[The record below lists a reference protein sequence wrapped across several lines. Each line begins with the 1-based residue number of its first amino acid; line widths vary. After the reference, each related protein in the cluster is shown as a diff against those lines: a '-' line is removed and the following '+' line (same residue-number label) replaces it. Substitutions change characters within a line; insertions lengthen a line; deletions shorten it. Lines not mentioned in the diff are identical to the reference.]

1 MIKKREQLNKI
12 MSYYLNGMTSSRKGF
27 TLIELLAVVVILL
40 AISVVAISSI
50 SAAIERN
57 KAKQNETKKE
67 IIISYAKLYYESHKN
82 SLTKVYP
89 SGIGCISLD
98 DLELSDSEKVD
109 ADGDNFEDYLK
120 YTNTSNGLEFEFVSI
135 CP

>member
-1 MIKKREQLNKI
+1 MKINK
-12 MSYYLNGMTSSRKGF
+12 KGF

-57 KAKQNETKKE
+57 KNKQNEAKKDVIE
-67 IIISYAKLYYESHKN
+67 SYAKLYYQEHKN
-82 SLTKVYP
+82 TL
-89 SGIGCISLD
+89 GDNGCI
-98 DLELSDSEKVD
+98 ELSNLDLSDAEKVD
-109 ADGDNFEDYLK
+109 AFGDEFNGYVMYDIGENKFDYVE
-120 YTNTSNGLEFEFVSI
+120 S